1 MYIADSGASHTKNAD
16 GEWEDTYTGPK
27 RHVRVFDVVDGKA
40 LKGGRIFCEVDP
52 ANGVPDGIRTDTK
65 GNLWVSVMSG
75 VDVYSPSGEMI
86 ARVLCPETVANAAFG
101 GPDGDDLLLCSS
113 TAAYLL
119 KTKAVGAIYGGAA
132 TPLLSCSTTTT
143 TTTTTTNGG
152 TTTTTTT
159 TTTV

>member
-1 MYIADSGASHTKNAD
+1 MRNQSSQCLL
-16 GEWEDTYTGPK
+16 
-27 RHVRVFDVVDGKA
+27 VD
-40 LKGGRIFCEVDP
+40 CTQ
-52 ANGVPDGIRTDTK
+52 TDWAR
-65 GNLWVSVMSG
+65 LLRRWVSVMSG

-132 TPLLSCSTTTT
+132 TPLGSCSTT

-159 TTTV
+159 TRRA

>member
-1 MYIADSGASHTKNAD
+1 
-16 GEWEDTYTGPK
+16 
-27 RHVRVFDVVDGKA
+27 
-40 LKGGRIFCEVDP
+40 
-52 ANGVPDGIRTDTK
+52 
-65 GNLWVSVMSG
+65 MSG

-132 TPLLSCSTTTT
+132 TPLPATGSTTTT
-143 TTTTTTNGG
+143 TKLILKHSPHHQHQNSHTDTNNSR
-152 TTTTTTT
+152 
-159 TTTV
+159 TVIV